1 MLEFN
6 VWLDEGR
13 NSKGSQFQ
21 LTSVCK
27 RATNLHT
34 SGTTRF
40 PVLIQ
45 IVPVNQVSSLNQKLN
60 LLVLARY
67 AEDARTQK

>member
-27 RATNLHT
+27 RATHLHT

-40 PVLIQ
+40 PVQIQ

-67 AEDARTQK
+67 VEDVRTQK